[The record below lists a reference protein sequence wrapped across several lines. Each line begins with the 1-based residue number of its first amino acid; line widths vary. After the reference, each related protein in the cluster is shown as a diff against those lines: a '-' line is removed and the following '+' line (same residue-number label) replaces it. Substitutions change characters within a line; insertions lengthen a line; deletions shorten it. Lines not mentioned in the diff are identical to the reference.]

1 MLEVLLCHGK
11 YISGIC
17 QEDISSFPVTG
28 HILVLAFLEVFQF
41 ILKSRFALH
50 PACLV
55 ETYWFPTAF
64 GSIFVFETILND
76 LKLQLSHGTYEFAS
90 VELIDKEL
98 SHSLVHQLSYT
109 LLQLLG
115 LHGIGILNV
124 FEHLGR
130 ERRQSLIVQHFS
142 LRQGISY
149 LEDAIVRQA
158 YDISWPSLIDG
169 LLTLSHKLGWTTEA
183 HGLTQALMLIG
194 SIAHKLS
201 GTDLAK
207 GDTTA
212 MVGIDVGCY
221 LEDKTAELRFFRTDH
236 TFHCLYGAWAG
247 SYLHEAVEQLLHTK
261 IIQGRAEEDGSHLG
275 RKILLNGEFWI
286 DTIDEFQIISQLGSI
301 FLAYMF
307 LQLHSLNVHFH
318 LFRNLLF
325 VGSEE
330 IETALKDIV
339 HALEAHALV
348 DGP

>member
-1 MLEVLLCHGK
+1 MSSPCPAGKEGSISLYILRGTEGLKLAREMELQMLEVLLCHGK

-17 QEDISSFPVTG
+17 QDDVSSFPVTG

-50 PACLV
+50 PARLV

-64 GSIFVFETILND
+64 GSIFVLETILND

-130 ERRQSLIVQHFS
+130 ERRKSLIVQHFS
-142 LRQGISY
+142 LRQGVSY

-183 HGLTQALMLIG
+183 HSLT
-194 SIAHKLS
+194 
-201 GTDLAK
+201 
-207 GDTTA
+207 
-212 MVGIDVGCY
+212 
-221 LEDKTAELRFFRTDH
+221 
-236 TFHCLYGAWAG
+236 
-247 SYLHEAVEQLLHTK
+247 
-261 IIQGRAEEDGSHLG
+261 
-275 RKILLNGEFWI
+275 
-286 DTIDEFQIISQLGSI
+286 
-301 FLAYMF
+301 
-307 LQLHSLNVHFH
+307 
-318 LFRNLLF
+318 
-325 VGSEE
+325 
-330 IETALKDIV
+330 
-339 HALEAHALV
+339 
-348 DGP
+348 